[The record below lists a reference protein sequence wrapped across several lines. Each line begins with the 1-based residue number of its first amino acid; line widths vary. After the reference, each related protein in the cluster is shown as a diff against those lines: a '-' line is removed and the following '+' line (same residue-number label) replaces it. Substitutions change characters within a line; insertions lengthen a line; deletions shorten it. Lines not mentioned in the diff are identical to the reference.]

1 MTTTRKSKKLSSPRQ
16 THSQNG
22 RDNSGS
28 SAGPQQLRAAP
39 ARRRAARRRGE
50 LGKEEEGAKKA
61 KCRLRGCFFF
71 FFSSSVVV
79 IRASAFFFS
88 APVVPCSLFDSS
100 NRLDGDAASL
110 CQRERNRGAKFLP
123 ETCRKRR
130 RRRRSRRSTMTS
142 CGGGGKKNQLS
153 PPFYLSLPRLL
164 HSRRSSQINDYVNDG
179 FDAFDK

>member
-1 MTTTRKSKKLSSPRQ
+1 MDATTAAAAPGPS
-16 THSQNG
+16 
-22 RDNSGS
+22 S
-28 SAGPQQLRAAP
+28 SAPRLRVDELLDDVANSV
-39 ARRRAARRRGE
+39 RRRKGQRKPNVDCADA
-50 LGKEEEGAKKA
+50 
-61 KCRLRGCFFF
+61 FF